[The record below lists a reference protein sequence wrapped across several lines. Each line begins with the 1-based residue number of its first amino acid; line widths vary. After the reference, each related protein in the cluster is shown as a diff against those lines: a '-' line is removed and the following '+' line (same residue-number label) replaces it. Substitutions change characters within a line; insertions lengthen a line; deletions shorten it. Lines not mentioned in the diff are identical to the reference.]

1 MLLYKELKQHVCLPR
16 CVCSPTPAANN
27 LNYSASP
34 DHAKFLVN
42 NADPAKEL
50 IMLKKKKKAMFV
62 TINRACSLQRELDSF
77 VKENLNDMLHYKWSH
92 ATHC

>member
-1 MLLYKELKQHVCLPR
+1 MLLYKELEQHVCLPR
-16 CVCSPTPAANN
+16 CVCSSTPAANN
-27 LNYSASP
+27 LNYSATP

-42 NADPAKEL
+42 NGDPAKEL
-50 IMLKKKKKAMFV
+50 IMLKKKKAMFV
-62 TINRACSLQRELDSF
+62 TINRACSLQKELDSF

>member
-1 MLLYKELKQHVCLPR
+1 
-16 CVCSPTPAANN
+16 
-27 LNYSASP
+27 
-34 DHAKFLVN
+34 
-42 NADPAKEL
+42 
-50 IMLKKKKKAMFV
+50 MFV